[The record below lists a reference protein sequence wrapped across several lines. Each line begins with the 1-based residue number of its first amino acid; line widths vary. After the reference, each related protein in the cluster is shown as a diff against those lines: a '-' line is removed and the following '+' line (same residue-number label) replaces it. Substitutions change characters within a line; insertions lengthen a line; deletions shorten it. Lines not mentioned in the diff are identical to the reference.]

1 MEIRSTSC
9 AYHSGKAMVAICQNC
24 RSPIC
29 ELDVNKFQDNNGSIF
44 STSQTYDLCYFC
56 YKKRFQQRELGL
68 IAGGLLSAFIIL
80 AFSFTVLFILPSS
93 STQPG
98 VTVTKNVPLT
108 VAFGLLGILL
118 LIAVIV
124 YFVNNKNKVNEA
136 YARYSSEPVTRNAMA
151 SDQNRRYLT
160 DTQEDDNS
168 FDQTMF
174 STKEQSLVTTTGHTI
189 CFTCGDQLS
198 PDDIFFSHCGALQY

>member
-1 MEIRSTSC
+1 M
-9 AYHSGKAMVAICQNC
+9 
-24 RSPIC
+24 
-29 ELDVNKFQDNNGSIF
+29 L
-44 STSQTYDLCYFC
+44 STSQAYDLCYFC
-56 YKKRFQQRELGL
+56 YKKKFQQKEFGF
-68 IAGGLLSAFIIL
+68 IAGGLFSVFIIL

-108 VAFGLLGILL
+108 VAFGLLGMLL
-118 LIAVIV
+118 LLVLII

-136 YARYSSEPVTRNAMA
+136 YARYSSEPVTRNALS
-151 SDQNRRYLT
+151 SDQNKRYLT

-174 STKEQSLVTTTGHTI
+174 STKEQSVVTTSGHTI
-189 CFTCGDQLS
+189 CITCGDQLS
-198 PDDIFFSHCGALQY
+198 PDEVFCSHCGARQY